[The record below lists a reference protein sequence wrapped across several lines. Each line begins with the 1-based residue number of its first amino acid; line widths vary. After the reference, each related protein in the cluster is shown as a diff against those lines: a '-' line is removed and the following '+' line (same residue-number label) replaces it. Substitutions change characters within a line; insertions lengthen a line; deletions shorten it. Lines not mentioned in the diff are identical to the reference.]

1 MAIAVSSIGNPIV
14 KQLVEAG
21 IVPPQCTKFELI
33 FEVHR
38 AVKVRTESFVTEEE
52 FRRLADILAE
62 HAGELAV
69 ADFAR
74 EFVFTEMV
82 TKRKLEIK

>member
-1 MAIAVSSIGNPIV
+1 M
-14 KQLVEAG
+14 
-21 IVPPQCTKFELI
+21 
-33 FEVHR
+33 HR